1 VTSTRL
7 KGELQ
12 HMVELSLAA
21 SRHRPA
27 YPVSF
32 IEQKLPDFQQLPEIL
47 RLSANTGIWTNFG
60 PVSSLLESAIE
71 QHLNLSPTHA
81 VVMCSSGTAALL
93 SLIGLKEYRA
103 QRRLRWVVSAF
114 GFRASCLGPLAGARV
129 LDCGETGILDLDTL
143 RRLHPES
150 WDGVVVT
157 NVFGLKTD
165 LREYIALCRDRGKE
179 LIVDNA
185 GLLDGFVRDDP
196 HSIAEE
202 ILSFHQTKPWG
213 MGEGGCAVLPKAQA
227 AAFRALINGGDG
239 LCREARLWASNSKIS
254 DVSCA
259 LILQRLLQAP
269 EWSCGYRE
277 QARRILQIA
286 VRAGLEQLAPMDLTT
301 LTPPHLP
308 MLALDSVT
316 EADLVGAPFVM
327 QKYYEPLGE
336 DCPAAAAIYDRIVNI
351 PCHPDMA
358 LLTDEEIRAALARL
372 PGCGGN

>member
-1 VTSTRL
+1 VISTRL

-12 HMVELSLAA
+12 NMVEQSLAA
-21 SRHRPA
+21 SRRRHA

-32 IEQKLPDFQQLPEIL
+32 IEQKPPDFQQLADIL
-47 RLSANTGIWTNFG
+47 RLSADTGIWTNFG
-60 PVSSLLESAIE
+60 PVSSLLESALA
-71 QHLNLSPTHA
+71 QHLNLSPAHA

-114 GFRASCLGPLAGARV
+114 GFRASCLGPLAHARV
-129 LDCGETGILDLDTL
+129 LDCDATGILDLNTL
-143 RRLHPES
+143 RRLDPES
-150 WDGVVVT
+150 WDGVVIT
-157 NVFGLKTD
+157 NVFGLKAD
-165 LREYIALCRDRGKE
+165 LRDYAAFCRDLEKE

-185 GLLDGFVRDDP
+185 GLLEGFVRDDP
-196 HSIAEE
+196 HSTADE

-213 MGEGGCAVLPKAQA
+213 MGEGGCAVLPRSQA
-227 AAFRALINGGDG
+227 AEFRSLINGGDG
-239 LCREARLWASNSKIS
+239 LCSGARVWASNSKIS

-286 VRAGLEQLAPMDLTT
+286 LRAGLQPLAPMDLST

-308 MLALDSVT
+308 MLAPMPVAET
-316 EADLVGAPFVM
+316 GLVGAPFVM

-336 DCPAAAAIYDRIVNI
+336 DCPAASAIYARIVNI

-358 LLTDEEIRAALARL
+358 LLTDEEIRAGLERL
-372 PGCGGN
+372 PGCRRH